1 MMTDCHSHI
10 LPEMDDGSDSIEMSC
25 SMLELL
31 RHREKSVAAYLEK
44 RQRQFAKLKA
54 ANPAVQNIFLGA
66 EVAIEK
72 GLSDTPDIEK
82 LAIQGTDLILLE
94 LPYAPYQEWMEEEID
109 NIAITYRLT
118 PVIAHVHR
126 YLNWYNREQT
136 AHLLQLDAVLQINI
150 EAFQSFSQ
158 KRIAKEVIKREL
170 PFLFGSDCHNL
181 TDRKPNFEI
190 LQKKVRPEII
200 EKSNRLLEC
209 HMQ

>member
-31 RHREKSVAAYLEK
+31 RQQGVERSIATPHFYRHREKSVAAYLEK

-94 LPYAPYQEWMEEEID
+94 LPYAPLFVVEAGTTSALGGIIGIGLGYLVST
-109 NIAITYRLT
+109 IATKVLAVIMTDMPITVTPTAGSIAVAFGISVGIGVLFGYLPAKRAARLN
-118 PVIAHVHR
+118 P
-126 YLNWYNREQT
+126 
-136 AHLLQLDAVLQINI
+136 I
-150 EAFQSFSQ
+150 EAL
-158 KRIAKEVIKREL
+158 RY
-170 PFLFGSDCHNL
+170 D
-181 TDRKPNFEI
+181 
-190 LQKKVRPEII
+190 
-200 EKSNRLLEC
+200 
-209 HMQ
+209 

>member
-1 MMTDCHSHI
+1 MFDAGAVAAAGRGTQHCNATFY
-10 LPEMDDGSDSIEMSC
+10 
-25 SMLELL
+25 

-54 ANPAVQNIFLGA
+54 ANPAVRNIFLGA

-170 PFLFGSDCHNL
+170 PFYSDL
-181 TDRKPNFEI
+181 I
-190 LQKKVRPEII
+190 VII
-200 EKSNRLLEC
+200 
-209 HMQ
+209 